1 MSRDNKPQ
9 LINKHD
15 TYGTWE
21 PRIEAAPAGGTA
33 GLNFCFVVVK
43 GTTAFSETRAA
54 LTVTDPLLH
63 CATKQNETLQQIQFN
78 FSESFVMG
86 WN

>member
-1 MSRDNKPQ
+1 MSRDKEPQ
-9 LINKHD
+9 LINKHN

-21 PRIEAAPAGGTA
+21 PRIEAAQAGGTA
-33 GLNFCFVVVK
+33 GLNFYVVVMK
-43 GTTAFSETRAA
+43 GTTAFSETRAV

-63 CATKQNETLQQIQFN
+63 CATKQNETPQFS
-78 FSESFVMG
+78 FADSFVMV